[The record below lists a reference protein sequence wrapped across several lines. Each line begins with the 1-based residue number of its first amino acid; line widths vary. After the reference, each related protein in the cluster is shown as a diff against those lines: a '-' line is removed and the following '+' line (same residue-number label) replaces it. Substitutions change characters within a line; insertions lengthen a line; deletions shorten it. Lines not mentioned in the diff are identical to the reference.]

1 MDKTRIF
8 SITVHI
14 TTGEGGSYKNF
25 TVIASGYD
33 EAVIKV
39 GAAIMADQSI
49 RGHNI
54 MEVQECKNVID

>member
-1 MDKTRIF
+1 MKTRIF
-8 SITVHI
+8 SITVLI
-14 TTGEGGSYKNF
+14 TTGEGGSYKKF
-25 TVIASGYD
+25 VVIARGYN

-54 MEVQECKNVID
+54 MEVQEYENVID